1 MKSQSPKAK
10 VNEDT
15 FKSFNNVDLSKIKG
29 TASEIFTSN
38 FERFNACKTFDDV
51 VALCHELLDDA
62 GLDTNWT
69 RKFFFQ
75 LDQIKNRNPNPRRA
89 YEQALLFVN
98 NARMRGMGLGMNR
111 GAGFYEEEELNEGWI
126 GGILGWISGGL
137 LAGLAGLGLIPAVA
151 LVAISTYGGHK
162 IQQYFSNKNALKNLD
177 DSEIAILAAL
187 AQNGAKGLTKED
199 VEKIAT
205 ASKTDAKAQFDALN
219 KLVDMGAA
227 VDKGG
232 RYVITQQG
240 RGTLQ
245 DAGFNQE
252 ALNKDAAELQKK
264 ALNESMDDT
273 QKEEFKQK
281 LREGKV
287 EFKYKKKDGTER
299 KAVGTMDPKLM
310 DLPEKKTQS
319 DVDGA
324 EKKKT
329 RKLPSDSVFY
339 YDLEAKGFR
348 SFKME
353 NFIGYV

>member
-1 MKSQSPKAK
+1 MKSQNPKAK

-29 TASEIFTSN
+29 TASEIFTTN

-111 GAGFYEEEELNEGWI
+111 GAGFYEEEN
-126 GGILGWISGGL
+126 
-137 LAGLAGLGLIPAVA
+137 
-151 LVAISTYGGHK
+151 
-162 IQQYFSNKNALKNLD
+162 
-177 DSEIAILAAL
+177 
-187 AQNGAKGLTKED
+187 
-199 VEKIAT
+199 
-205 ASKTDAKAQFDALN
+205 
-219 KLVDMGAA
+219 VD
-227 VDKGG
+227 
-232 RYVITQQG
+232 
-240 RGTLQ
+240 
-245 DAGFNQE
+245 
-252 ALNKDAAELQKK
+252 
-264 ALNESMDDT
+264 ESMDDA